1 VLAVLATSLAAFRS
15 VAAETPAAKPPG
27 ERLLLFVGSNTLGE
41 SAVPELVKAYL
52 EQEKKAVSAKI
63 EVRGSLV
70 HVTGK
75 LPDGSAVYAEI
86 HATGSGDC
94 FKSLTGQY
102 PAAGDR
108 CDIGMSSRVVKEEEA
123 DLMLDQLGSDLHE
136 RGTEPGTGCEHPVAL
151 DGLAIVVH
159 RDNPLVRISFA
170 EIADIYSRRVV
181 DWKEMKEWK
190 SSGGP
195 EGDQA
200 VVALR
205 RKEPSGTLDFF
216 KDKIKPAEGPMAD
229 EKLIRSF
236 TSSRDLAREVA
247 ANPRAI
253 GFIGESYAELPGL
266 KRLQVYDNSPAMGME
281 PDEAVFPDR
290 AAVRMGIYPLTRLVY
305 LYTPA
310 VIANP
315 EVRPFIRFALSEAGQ
330 SIIADKGNLVKIEG
344 TSNHI
349 TSWAGEEDAEAPS
362 PPPAA
367 GQKKARVI
375 LRLHGSN
382 TVGAE
387 CAVNLAI
394 NYFMTISQ
402 DAKTPPVI
410 DDRTREIETPEG
422 EKALEHDVTCDV
434 DGDGTPEVIEIRPTG
449 SSDGFRDLNKGKC
462 DVGMSSRPISA
473 AERRDLMVNCG
484 NLEKPAAQFALGLDA
499 LAIIV
504 SKDNPVE
511 KITVQQ
517 VRRIFLGETT
527 NWSELGGADQPIRL
541 HARPE
546 RSGTYKH
553 FSDAVL
559 LGRSV
564 PAAATRHAENTLLAE
579 IVAADPAGI
588 GFVPGANVGPAKVL
602 KVGHEGSTT
611 YSLPEEEEVRG
622 GRYPAA
628 LCRYVYFYV
637 PEQKPE
643 SPDVLARR
651 NWPIAREF
659 AEMSQNWRGQAII
672 ASSGFITET
681 TTLDEAG
688 QARRIAGE
696 PIKKYLER
704 LRTLEKKVRLRQIKM
719 TPKLVNDEICPQLL
733 FGFNQDELT
742 PESRNLIDK
751 KLGPWLEMYPEIA
764 KGGLVAEGW
773 ADSVG
778 SDEACL
784 KLSLKR
790 AQNVAD
796 YISKT
801 HRCKV
806 TATGKGKSFDPP
818 NTSEENK
825 QRNRRVTIKRAVA
838 SAGGSGK

>member
-1 VLAVLATSLAAFRS
+1 
-15 VAAETPAAKPPG
+15 VAASRLRRG
-27 ERLLLFVGSNTLGE
+27 GGGRLLRHAIAEAKRALHEHDDGGAAQRVRERDTARARE
-41 SAVPELVKAYL
+41 ELD
-52 EQEKKAVSAKI
+52 ER
-63 EVRGSLV
+63 EVR
-70 HVTGK
+70 
-75 LPDGSAVYAEI
+75 
-86 HATGSGDC
+86 
-94 FKSLTGQY
+94 
-102 PAAGDR
+102 
-108 CDIGMSSRVVKEEEA
+108 
-123 DLMLDQLGSDLHE
+123 
-136 RGTEPGTGCEHPVAL
+136 
-151 DGLAIVVH
+151 
-159 RDNPLVRISFA
+159 
-170 EIADIYSRRVV
+170 
-181 DWKEMKEWK
+181 
-190 SSGGP
+190 
-195 EGDQA
+195 
-200 VVALR
+200 
-205 RKEPSGTLDFF
+205 
-216 KDKIKPAEGPMAD
+216 
-229 EKLIRSF
+229 
-236 TSSRDLAREVA
+236 
-247 ANPRAI
+247 
-253 GFIGESYAELPGL
+253 
-266 KRLQVYDNSPAMGME
+266 
-281 PDEAVFPDR
+281 
-290 AAVRMGIYPLTRLVY
+290 
-305 LYTPA
+305 
-310 VIANP
+310 
-315 EVRPFIRFALSEAGQ
+315 
-330 SIIADKGNLVKIEG
+330 
-344 TSNHI
+344 
-349 TSWAGEEDAEAPS
+349 
-362 PPPAA
+362 
-367 GQKKARVI
+367 
-375 LRLHGSN
+375 
-382 TVGAE
+382 
-387 CAVNLAI
+387 
-394 NYFMTISQ
+394 
-402 DAKTPPVI
+402 
-410 DDRTREIETPEG
+410 
-422 EKALEHDVTCDV
+422 
-434 DGDGTPEVIEIRPTG
+434 DGDGIVRPRRAARGARAAIRVVARVCVRIRLVGRRRGTVSG
-449 SSDGFRDLNKGKC
+449 SDGG
-462 DVGMSSRPISA
+462 SA
-473 AERRDLMVNCG
+473 AERRDLMDNCG
-484 NLEKPAAQFALGLDA
+484 NLEKPGAQFALGLDA

-504 SKDNPVE
+504 SKHNPVE

-611 YSLPEEEEVRG
+611 YSLPGEEEVRAG
-622 GRYPAA
+622 KYPAA

-672 ASSGFITET
+672 ASSGVITET

-688 QARRIAGE
+688 RARRIAGE
-696 PIKKYLER
+696 PITKYLDR
-704 LRTLEKKVRLRQIKM
+704 LRILEKKVRLRQIKM

-733 FGFNQDELT
+733 FGFNQDVLT

-825 QRNRRVTIKRAVA
+825 QRNRRVAIKRAVA
-838 SAGGSGK
+838 STGGSGK